1 MKSVAISKNKK
12 IRNSAGKELDAIKN
26 KFTTRFYNKLKDE
39 IQSKRIDAVK
49 RLIDSFKIL
58 ARSNATVKNV
68 KSGNFKETVKMIQ
81 TSAEGVIK
89 TNLQKQMTRRVKNQ
103 SILIE
108 NPKAGQ
114 IFRELMELKKAPG
127 VDGSVR
133 VSLVQEGEVLKSFIV
148 DLTSVRGDIYSTV
161 WMDTSY
167 NEIFGEYPDAKLIIT
182 KDANITPNRVAQAFK
197 QGTTNC
203 LFVPII
209 NWAEMKRDTSATAR
223 TQKRYECLLKQATTM
238 SEKFH
243 DSGVNSEDLQGICD
257 TLQINIVIKLPFS
270 SLEPLLSVRCN
281 KKALTT
287 FEYINTKLNH
297 VDGFNHNEIT
307 KECAPKQISSLEMEK
322 KFNELKSKGDYF
334 IFKRN
339 HANVTS
345 VSTVDTKYIT
355 KQDFNDFT
363 NEFKKTTGLSECKI
377 CDIADYNLSQYV
389 RASCNSNLTVDFIQ
403 TQVDPEDE
411 IAMPDLGEYKCM
423 DMEKAYKNVNLCK
436 YFSGYLGK
444 ITDFRKTNVIQ
455 GLGIYT
461 ITNLILPE
469 KFAALNLKM
478 KIWSN
483 GNPYPSP
490 ELQFLREAGA
500 TFDITEG
507 CWGTEISFNF
517 DNPSWMK
524 YVDTSRV
531 SKTRWYA
538 KFVGIME
545 SHGMSDSFY
554 MNATPEYIQNL
565 ITYLP
570 EEKFKTYD
578 DEVRFIIDKTE
589 NKHLTHVASFIK
601 SYIRINMMEQL
612 NVMEISDIIRVCVD
626 GIYYYENEN
635 KNYPHLNIFREEDKD
650 IMCNP
655 ETEIYC
661 SNYYNEYTW
670 NSCDKSKEHQMTELH
685 TGCGGGGKT
694 YTNLVDTGNIRMLYI
709 SPSWKLARSKQKEHN
724 IAVDVWYNLLC
735 NDPDKYGRIRRKYNV
750 LIVDEISMMSNEE
763 KHTLLKRFSGLKI
776 IMCGDPGFQLECIGD
791 GTPFKCEGF
800 GMHRMYNT
808 NHRVTCDKLL
818 FIINKIRNLIEA
830 KYPSTEIKEYIK
842 LNFKHITETSLKSN
856 YKPED
861 MILTHTNIRKNEL
874 TNVFKH
880 LDKYYVTENTPN
892 YSNGDIIVG
901 SKPPGCRSELR
912 HAYTTHSIQGETA
925 EHNLYIDIKCI
936 HFKKMLYTALSRAR
950 TWDQIHLI
958 M

>member
-12 IRNSAGKELDAIKN
+12 IRNSAEKELNVIKN
-26 KFTTRFYNKLKDE
+26 KLTTRFYNKLKDE
-39 IQSKRIDAVK
+39 IQSKRVDAVE

-58 ARSNATVKNV
+58 ARSNKTGI
-68 KSGNFKETVKMIQ
+68 KSGNFKEVIKMTIDGAGM
-81 TSAEGVIK
+81 SIK
-89 TNLQKQMTRRVKNQ
+89 TNLQKQMTRRIKNQ

-108 NPKAGQ
+108 NPRAGT
-114 IFRELMELKKAPG
+114 IFRELIELKKSPG
-127 VDGSVR
+127 VENEMSVR
-133 VSLVQEGEVLKSFIV
+133 VSLVQEGQVLKSFIV
-148 DLTSVRGDIYSTV
+148 DLTGAQNGIYSTV
-161 WMDTSY
+161 WMDTTY
-167 NEIFGEYPDAKLIIT
+167 NEIFNEYPDAKLIIT
-182 KDANITPNRVAQAFK
+182 KDANIKPNRVAQAFK

-209 NWAEMKRDTSATAR
+209 NWAEIKCVSAATTR
-223 TQKRYECLLKQATTM
+223 TKNRYTLLLKQATTM
-238 SEKFH
+238 SEKFLN
-243 DSGVNSEDLQGICD
+243 DGVKSEDLQGICD
-257 TLQINIVIKLPFS
+257 TLQINIVIKLPFED
-270 SLEPLLSVRCN
+270 LEPLLSVRCN

-307 KECAPKQISSLEMEK
+307 KECAPKQITHSEMSRI
-322 KFNELKSKGDYF
+322 FNELKSKGDYF

-363 NEFKKTTGLSECKI
+363 NEFQKTVGLSECKI
-377 CDIADYNLSQYV
+377 CDIQDYNLSQYV

-403 TQVDPEDE
+403 TQVDPEDTGV
-411 IAMPDLGEYKCM
+411 PDLGEYKCM
-423 DMEKAYKNVNLCK
+423 DMEKAYKNVNMCK

-444 ITDFRKTNVIQ
+444 ITDFRKTNDIQ

-517 DNPSWMK
+517 DNPSWIK
-524 YVDTSRV
+524 YIDTSRKC
-531 SKTRWYA
+531 KTRWYA

-545 SHGMSDSFY
+545 SHGLSDSFY

-612 NVMEISDIIRVCVD
+612 NLMETSDIIRVCVD
-626 GIYYYENEN
+626 GIYYYER
-635 KNYPHLNIFREEDKD
+635 KTSDYPYLNIFREEDKD
-650 IMCNP
+650 IKCNP

-670 NSCDKSKEHQMTELH
+670 NSCDTHKQHQMSELH

-694 YTNLVDTGNIRMLYI
+694 YTNLVDTGNIRMLYVA
-709 SPSWKLARSKQKEHN
+709 PSWKLARCKQKEHN

-750 LIVDEISMMSNEE
+750 LIIDEISMMSDEE
-763 KHTLLKRFSGLKI
+763 KRLILKRFSGLKI

-800 GMHRMYNT
+800 GIHKVYNT

-818 FIINKIRNLIEA
+818 FIINKIRNLIES

-874 TNVFKH
+874 TGLFKH
-880 LDKYYVTENTPN
+880 LDKFYVTENTPN
-892 YSNGDIIVG
+892 YSNGDITLF
-901 SKPPGCRSELR
+901 KPPGCRSELR

-936 HFKKMLYTALSRAR
+936 NFKKMLYTALSRAR
-950 TWDQIHLI
+950 SWDQIHLI